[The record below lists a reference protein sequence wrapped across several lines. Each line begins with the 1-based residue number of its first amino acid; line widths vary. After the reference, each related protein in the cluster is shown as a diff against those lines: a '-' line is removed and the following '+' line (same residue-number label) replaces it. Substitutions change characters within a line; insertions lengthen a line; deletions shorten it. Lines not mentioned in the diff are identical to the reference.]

1 MRKTVLA
8 LAAAAILA
16 VLAASPAYAGPRDE
30 YGPGGNPYPRT
41 YPGPPRGTP
50 FWSGYVDAP
59 VGEAIP
65 PCHWITQR
73 FWDGQCCQERRVRI
87 CGVDQ
92 GWPSSPS
99 FLCIPAPDDDRRS
112 AGILSSERQ
121 SEEHT

>member
-1 MRKTVLA
+1 MMKSIAVAIAFFFAMPSLPS
-8 LAAAAILA
+8 AAQ
-16 VLAASPAYAGPRDE
+16 PRFD

-50 FWSGYVDAP
+50 YWSGYVDAP

-73 FWDGQCCQERRVRI
+73 FWDRQGWRERRVRI

-92 GWPSSPS
+92 AWPSSPS
-99 FLCIPAPDDDRRS
+99 F
-112 AGILSSERQ
+112 
-121 SEEHT
+121 

>member
-1 MRKTVLA
+1 MERSMMKSIAVAIAFFLA
-8 LAAAAILA
+8 MPSLPSVAQ
-16 VLAASPAYAGPRDE
+16 PRYD

-50 FWSGYVDAP
+50 YWSGYVDAP

-73 FWDGQCCQERRVRI
+73 FWDGQGWRERRVRI

-92 GWPSSPS
+92 AWPSSPS
-99 FLCIPAPDDDRRS
+99 F
-112 AGILSSERQ
+112 
-121 SEEHT
+121 